1 MSDETNTERF
11 RRQYP
16 SAGKVML
23 DHGDPVSAANAK
35 KANQFV
41 QEIGE
46 TRATLR
52 SKLGDGGPLVK
63 LEIDGAP
70 GTNRERLKTLR
81 YPNDLVTNPR
91 RASYVQF
98 WIKEVNSGTYNEGSD
113 ETNFIILQGA
123 SAAALQGVVSGGAGA
138 IRDAV
143 SDNAPDA
150 VKEAAE
156 NTINLAQKVLGQ
168 GVDLLRSGLT
178 ITPPYTESQ
187 AYISLYMPDT
197 LSTSFSSDYSAISL
211 RNEVGPTVRKIRTT
225 SQLAE
230 TAIGASGDLIDKIK
244 GTSKEPALLE
254 AVFNASQRI
263 GTSQAF
269 SSALL
274 QGQGYAVNPQ
284 MQMIY
289 QGIGMRS
296 FSLSFIFTPSS
307 ATESEVV
314 NDIIYHF
321 KYYSSPELQNPKQSY
336 INNLYM
342 IPPSVFNVYFK
353 INNIENAYLPK
364 YGDCVLENMEVNYAP
379 NGFSTHRDGAPVQ
392 TTLTLLFKEIESVHK
407 HKLSKGF
414 NEPQASGG
422 LR

>member
-1 MSDETNTERF
+1 MLDETNAERF
-11 RRQYP
+11 VRQYP
-16 SAGKVML
+16 SA
-23 DHGDPVSAANAK
+23 PAK
-35 KANQFV
+35 QFL
-41 QEIGE
+41 EENKE
-46 TRATLR
+46 TRATIR
-52 SKLGDGGPLVK
+52 TKLGVQGPLVK

-98 WIKEVNSGTYNEGSD
+98 WIKEVNSGTYNKGSAA
-113 ETNFIILQGA
+113 TNFIILQGA
-123 SAAALQGVVSGGAGA
+123 SADALQGVVSSGAGA
-138 IRDAV
+138 ISNAV
-143 SDNAPDA
+143 PDG
-150 VKEAAE
+150 AA
-156 NTINLAQKVLGQ
+156 NTINLAKNVLGQ
-168 GVDLLRSGLT
+168 AVDLLSSGLT

-230 TAIGASGDLIDKIK
+230 TATGASGNLIDKIK
-244 GTSKEPALLE
+244 TASKEPALLE

>member
-1 MSDETNTERF
+1 MLDETNAERF
-11 RRQYP
+11 VRQYP
-16 SAGKVML
+16 SA
-23 DHGDPVSAANAK
+23 PAK
-35 KANQFV
+35 QFL
-41 QEIGE
+41 EENKE
-46 TRATLR
+46 TRATIR
-52 SKLGDGGPLVK
+52 TKLGVQGPLVK

-98 WIKEVNSGTYNEGSD
+98 WIKEVNSGTYNKGSAA
-113 ETNFIILQGA
+113 TNFIILQGA
-123 SAAALQGVVSGGAGA
+123 SADALQGVVSSGAGA
-138 IRDAV
+138 ISNAV
-143 SDNAPDA
+143 PDG
-150 VKEAAE
+150 AA
-156 NTINLAQKVLGQ
+156 NTINLAKNVLGQ
-168 GVDLLRSGLT
+168 AVDLLSSGLT

-230 TAIGASGDLIDKIK
+230 TATGASGNLIDKIK
-244 GTSKEPALLE
+244 TASKEPALLE

-314 NDIIYHF
+314 NDIIYYF

>member
-1 MSDETNTERF
+1 MLDETNAERF
-11 RRQYP
+11 VRQYP
-16 SAGKVML
+16 SA
-23 DHGDPVSAANAK
+23 PAK
-35 KANQFV
+35 QFL
-41 QEIGE
+41 EENKE
-46 TRATLR
+46 TRATIR
-52 SKLGDGGPLVK
+52 TKLGVQGPLVK

-98 WIKEVNSGTYNEGSD
+98 WIKEVNSGTYNKGSAA
-113 ETNFIILQGA
+113 TNFIILQGA
-123 SAAALQGVVSGGAGA
+123 SADALQGVVSSGAGA
-138 IRDAV
+138 ISNAV
-143 SDNAPDA
+143 PDG
-150 VKEAAE
+150 AA
-156 NTINLAQKVLGQ
+156 NTINLAKNVLGQ
-168 GVDLLRSGLT
+168 AVDLLSSGLT

-230 TAIGASGDLIDKIK
+230 TATGASGNLIDKIK
-244 GTSKEPALLE
+244 TASKEPALLE

-314 NDIIYHF
+314 NDIIYYF
-321 KYYSSPELQNPKQSY
+321 KYYSSPELQNPNQSY